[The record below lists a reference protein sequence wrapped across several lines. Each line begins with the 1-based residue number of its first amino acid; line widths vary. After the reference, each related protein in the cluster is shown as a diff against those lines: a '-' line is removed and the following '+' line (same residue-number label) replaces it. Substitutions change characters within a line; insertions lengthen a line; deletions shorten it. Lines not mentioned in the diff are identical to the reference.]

1 MNPETRE
8 TIVNASRP
16 VRWAAAAA
24 LTMLALFL
32 LVKTGDAMARYGK
45 GDNPQLNTIT
55 VTGTGDS
62 AVVPDIATISFSV
75 QETAADVKT
84 AQDAA
89 TKKTNDALAAI
100 KALGVDDKDV
110 KTASYSVNPQYATVQ
125 PCYPGVMCPQ
135 SGGKITGYQVSQS
148 VDVKVRDTSKAG
160 DVLAKL
166 GGLGVQ
172 NISGPNFTTD
182 DDSGVLNAARAN
194 AIADARAKAKELAKE
209 LGVSLG
215 DVVSY
220 SDSGNVMPYYAKG
233 GMAMDSVAPASA
245 PTLPTGQ
252 DQRTVNVQVTY
263 EIR

>member
-8 TIVNASRP
+8 TLVMTSRP

-24 LTMLALFL
+24 LAMLALFL

-45 GDNPQLNTIT
+45 GDNPQVNTIT

-62 AVVPDIATISFSV
+62 AVVPDIATISFSM

-89 TKKTNDALAAI
+89 TKKTNDALVAI
-100 KALGVDDKDV
+100 KGLGVSDKDV
-110 KTASYSVNPQYATVQ
+110 KTTSYTVNPQYAAAQ
-125 PCYPGVMCPQ
+125 PCYPGVLCTQ
-135 SGGKITGYQVSQS
+135 GSRKITGYQVSQS

-166 GGLGVQ
+166 GDLGVQ

-182 DDSGVLNAARAN
+182 NDSGVMSGARAN

-220 SDSGNVMPYYAKG
+220 SDSGDVMPYATRS
-233 GMAMDSVAPASA
+233 MAMDTKADATPA
-245 PTLPTGQ
+245 LPTGQ
-252 DQRTVNVQVTY
+252 DQRTVSVQVTY

>member
-8 TIVNASRP
+8 TIVSASRP

-24 LTMLALFL
+24 LAMLALFL

-45 GDNPQLNTIT
+45 GDTPQVNTIT

-62 AVVPDIATISFSV
+62 AAVPDIATISFTV
-75 QETAADVKT
+75 QESAADVKS
-84 AQDAA
+84 AQAAA
-89 TKKTNDALAAI
+89 TTKTDAALAAI
-100 KALGVDDKDV
+100 KELGVAEADV
-110 KTASYSVNPQYATVQ
+110 KTTGYNVNPQYAAVQ

-135 SGGKITGYQVSQS
+135 TGNKITGYQVSQS

-166 GGLGVQ
+166 GDLGVQ

-182 DDSGVLNAARAN
+182 DDSGVMNEARAN

-209 LGVSLG
+209 LGVGLG

-220 SDSGNVMPYYAKG
+220 SDSGTVMPYTTR
-233 GMAMDSVAPASA
+233 AMSVDSAAAGPA
-245 PTLPTGQ
+245 PTLPVGQ
-252 DQRTVNVQVTY
+252 DKRTVNVQVTY